1 MRQDDVSATGLI
13 SAPLPFPALILF
25 ENRIRIQWLSRVRLV
40 GSRCAIS
47 LETPDRRLFRSQRD
61 TEAMNLTSASSPK
74 VSKNKKA
81 QNPLLSCFFNEIDK
95 MLPSATRA
103 FAPPPMPPR
112 YVVRFKVCVS
122 RFEASLPTKRL
133 HPPALSGLSK
143 SSRYEHP
150 ISRNAVR

>member
-103 FAPPPMPPR
+103 FAPPPCLPGTWSASKFVLVDLR
-112 YVVRFKVCVS
+112 HRS
-122 RFEASLPTKRL
+122 RLNDCIHQRSA
-133 HPPALSGLSK
+133 A
-143 SSRYEHP
+143 
-150 ISRNAVR
+150 